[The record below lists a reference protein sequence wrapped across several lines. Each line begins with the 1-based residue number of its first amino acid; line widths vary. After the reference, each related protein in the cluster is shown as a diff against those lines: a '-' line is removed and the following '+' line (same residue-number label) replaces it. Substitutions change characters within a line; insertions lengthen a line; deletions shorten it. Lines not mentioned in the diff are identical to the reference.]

1 MTRQELMQAIDQAFE
16 DYVDG
21 KMSLERLRSEIRM
34 QTTIL
39 LDEIQEITQQMST
52 SLNRIG

>member
-1 MTRQELMQAIDQAFE
+1 MEIIDQAFE